1 MGQNKENGYAG
12 RIIKIWRLIRF
23 IYYLL
28 DMEDLLNKLIEKGWK
43 PFGWVY
49 YNRFIIESDWDM
61 CFKWK
66 LPWTDWT
73 HSYDYNFDYFK
84 IRELV
89 SKESWLW
96 QFVCENGLVEMY
108 EWFYWQ
114 NIFQLDS
121 KEYDY
126 TDYQYWILESSLKD
140 ESELEDFL
148 LNNIKVEC

>member
-1 MGQNKENGYAG
+1 
-12 RIIKIWRLIRF
+12 
-23 IYYLL
+23 
-28 DMEDLLNKLIEKGWK
+28 MEELLNKLIEKGWK
-43 PFGWVY
+43 PRWENVELYWTSEDTFWEKVVIFNGNAGW
-49 YNRFIIESDWDM
+49 
-61 CFKWK
+61 FKKW
-66 LPWTDWT
+66 WCT
-73 HSYDYNFDYFK
+73 Y
-84 IRELV
+84 RELV

-126 TDYQYWILESSLKD
+126 TDYQYWILESSLKN

-148 LNNIKVEC
+148 LENIKV